1 MQEGTIFEPLMRY
14 ENFKRVFLDEMHGAA
29 WDIDPAVNSEE
40 VWNNRVNLCPDACYM
55 DSVPA
60 EPAAIK

>member
-1 MQEGTIFEPLMRY
+1 MRY